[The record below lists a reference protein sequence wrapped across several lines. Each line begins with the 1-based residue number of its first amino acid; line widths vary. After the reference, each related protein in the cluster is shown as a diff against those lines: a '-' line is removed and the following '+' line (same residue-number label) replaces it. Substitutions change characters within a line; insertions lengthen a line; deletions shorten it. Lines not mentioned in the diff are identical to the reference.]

1 MKLLVRKIERAKWMQ
16 KDVVNGASP
25 SADAVTGSLRT
36 KNNTLSVWQIES
48 LDELEDA
55 VIAFVCQGQHL
66 DTVDV
71 VSFTESALSERELNL
86 RKTPAATPRKEFVE
100 RHYDVCDL
108 DYDSLGRLSFVIVD
122 CLRKE
127 ATVRFTHK
135 QLKDLV
141 RKAVEDGRVAIED
154 LNEKLASVVVQQ

>member
-16 KDVVNGASP
+16 KDVVNGATP

-36 KNNTLSVWQIES
+36 KNNTLSVWQIEN

-71 VSFTESALSERELNL
+71 VSFTESALSERKLGFRNTPA
-86 RKTPAATPRKEFVE
+86 KTPHRKFVE

-108 DYDSLGRLSFVIVD
+108 DYDSLGRFSLVIVD

-127 ATVRFTHK
+127 SIVRFTHK

-141 RKAVEDGRVAIED
+141 RQAVADGRVAIED
-154 LNEKLASVVVQQ
+154 LNKNVASAVVGQ